1 MIIYYFDKD
10 KCSQDFLINLVT
22 MFTNTNNIIN
32 EKIMVAPDGTLIYHD
47 IAKPSKDPK
56 IAKRIDKNIMCLKL
70 LVI

>member
-10 KCSQDFLINLVT
+10 KCSQDFLINLET